1 MRFKLPEIPP
11 PQLLASLRGYNLL
24 PAIIFLPTRR
34 RCDESA
40 QEVALKKQNP
50 NAEKLEARRR
60 IFDEYA
66 AENPEI
72 KSHKHKNTLL
82 RAGIAAHHAG
92 HLPAWKLLVEKMM
105 SAGLLDAIFATSTVA
120 AGVDFPARTVV
131 LSFADTRGNDGLR
144 PLQASELQQMTGRAG
159 RRGKDNVGFVVL
171 APSNFQNPPRIA
183 KLLQS
188 PPDALQ
194 SKFRATYSS
203 LLNLLDA
210 YKSFEQ
216 VREIAEKSF
225 AFRETA
231 HRILRLENKLDERVE
246 YLQKQ
251 IEASGVKNLAVSDLL
266 GFERLTS
273 VRNRLRENPSTTR
286 AETRRNWLE
295 ENVQTGRIVSQG
307 RGGKSFFLVLSV
319 HGEKVSAIK
328 ENGGGATFAL
338 PRVNRV
344 YAKKYPLDENSIEMA
359 FVEVREGKNP
369 ALDEPR
375 LAEQVEEMD
384 EAARLIDV
392 VLQKFFPGNLKN
404 IADAQRFFWEM
415 MNDADF
421 VETTRRDIEILR
433 AEVWLPFERRAKI
446 LNHFGYLDF
455 ARQKVTESG
464 KWLAD
469 GRVDRPLLIGEAL
482 RHGVFE
488 QLEPKHV
495 AALVAALAADSER
508 NYGEIYLSDKILKT
522 LTAFEEIIFE
532 VSDVEWKFGVEPAPE
547 MNFSAAAA
555 AESWASGMNWDELV
569 RQTRAE
575 EGDLVRLLSRTGEAL
590 LQIANLKN
598 SNPKS
603 AEIARATAETILRE
617 PIR

>member
-1 MRFKLPEIPP
+1 MNEIPP

-40 QEVALKKQNP
+40 QEAALKTPQIGNER
-50 NAEKLEARRR
+50 AERRKE
-60 IFDEYA
+60 IFDAYA
-66 AENPEI
+66 AQNPEI
-72 KSHKHKNTLL
+72 KSHKHKNILL
-82 RAGIAAHHAG
+82 RAGLAAHHAG

-131 LSFADTRGNDGLR
+131 LSFADTRGNDGWR

-194 SKFRATYSS
+194 SQFRATYSS

-210 YKSFEQ
+210 YKNFEQ
-216 VREIAEKSF
+216 VRDIAEKSF

-231 HRILRLENKLDERVE
+231 QQILRLKKKLADRFE

-251 IEASGVKNLAVSDLL
+251 IKTGGFDNFKVEDLR
-266 GFERLTS
+266 GFERLNSIKNRRQENS
-273 VRNRLRENPSTTR
+273 VGTR
-286 AETRRNWLE
+286 AEIRHEWLE
-295 ENVQTGRIVSQG
+295 ENVRAGRIVSRG
-307 RGGKSFFLVLSV
+307 RSGRKFFLILSV
-319 HGEKVSAIK
+319 HGEKISAI
-328 ENGGGATFAL
+328 NDQGAGTSFAL
-338 PRVNRV
+338 AHVNRI
-344 YAKKYPLDENSIEMA
+344 YDKKYSLDDDSIRWAFDETSTGENL
-359 FVEVREGKNP
+359 

-375 LAEQVEEMD
+375 LAEKSAENDDALQIID
-384 EAARLIDV
+384 EAFEKLLPKDFDKNANV
-392 VLQKFFPGNLKN
+392 QK
-404 IADAQRFFWEM
+404 FFWEM
-415 MNDADF
+415 TNDAEF
-421 VETTRRDIEILR
+421 VEKTERDIEILR
-433 AEVWLPFERRAKI
+433 AEVWLPFARRAKI
-446 LNHFGYLDF
+446 LNYFGYLDY
-455 ARQKVTESG
+455 AAQKVSESG

-469 GRVDRPLLIGEAL
+469 VRVDRPLLIGEAL
-482 RHGVFE
+482 RHGIFE
-488 QLEPKHV
+488 KLEPPSV
-495 AALVAALAADSER
+495 AALVAALAADADR
-508 NYGEIYLSDKILKT
+508 NYGEITLSDKILET
-522 LTAFEEIIFE
+522 LDDFEKIVSE
-532 VSDVEWKFGVEPAPE
+532 VSEIEWKFGVEPAPE

-555 AESWASGMNWDELV
+555 AESWAKGMSWKDLV
-569 RQTRAE
+569 ARTKAE

-590 LQIANLKN
+590 LQIANLKT
-598 SNPKS
+598 SNPKA
-603 AEIARATAETILRE
+603 AEIARKTAEIILRE